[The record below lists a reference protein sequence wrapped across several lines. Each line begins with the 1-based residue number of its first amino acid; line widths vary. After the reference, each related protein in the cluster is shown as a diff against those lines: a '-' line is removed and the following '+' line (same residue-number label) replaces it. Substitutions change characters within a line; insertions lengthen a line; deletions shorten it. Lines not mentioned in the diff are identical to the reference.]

1 MKCRNI
7 SRVQFIEIGNLSQY
21 YQMQYL
27 NAASPPVGVQNFIVE
42 TLWRKRQKAI
52 SIYLFIHLFINFIL
66 IWHKS

>member
-27 NAASPPVGVQNFIVE
+27 KAASPPLMFR
-42 TLWRKRQKAI
+42 TLLWRHYEERQKTI